1 MITLLTDF
9 GYRDPF
15 VGVMKGVIASIAP
28 EVVVVDVTH
37 GIEPQSVRAGGIA
50 WRQAV
55 PYFPAG
61 SVHVAVVDPGVGS
74 DRAIIA
80 AKRHGSLFLAP
91 DNGILGYLVDED
103 AAGSPFEEAVCVTE
117 SRYFRSHVSS
127 TFHGRDIFAPVAAHL
142 ALGIELSSLG
152 PPTVPRLEML
162 PGCKRVPSADGATD
176 DLCGEIIDI
185 DCFGNCL
192 TNVVLEARDDVRE
205 IHVAGRIVQGLST
218 SYADVGVGE
227 LLAVVGSSRFLEIAV
242 RNGRA
247 DRELAVTVGTGVVV
261 RVATADSVRKNGLSE

>member
-37 GIEPQSVRAGGIA
+37 GIEPQSVRAGGVA

-80 AKRHGSLFLAP
+80 AKRNGSLFLAP

-103 AAGSPFEEAVCVTE
+103 AEIDPRGEYTPDPANQ
-117 SRYFRSHVSS
+117 
-127 TFHGRDIFAPVAAHL
+127 
-142 ALGIELSSLG
+142 
-152 PPTVPRLEML
+152 PTVDALT
-162 PGCKRVPSADGATD
+162 GTHCSAD
-176 DLCGEIIDI
+176 
-185 DCFGNCL
+185 
-192 TNVVLEARDDVRE
+192 AR
-205 IHVAGRIVQGLST
+205 
-218 SYADVGVGE
+218 
-227 LLAVVGSSRFLEIAV
+227 
-242 RNGRA
+242 
-247 DRELAVTVGTGVVV
+247 
-261 RVATADSVRKNGLSE
+261 